1 MKKFMTLAEQINAIN
16 HADEASMMA
25 YLEGCA
31 NPHFLA
37 LSNVVASG
45 NVNVIDEIIAM
56 EELHTLVI
64 RTMMAVLPDEMH
76 HLVRNHKS
84 YKEIDAN
91 IVFPGSKDTFIEM
104 MLNLN
109 CPYEP
114 EYDVDSPEWIEEFNE
129 KHDDPNW
136 QMNVILG
143 RSVPHIAFLI
153 VNSVL
158 DETVINSLL
167 NHYSTDEDKISYV
180 LDSEYDDDEGYRA
193 NLMQEAVTLQKHL
206 EDRDLIFKLL
216 AEHQVFTEAT
226 ETLICWFY
234 ASGYME
240 FNAFKLFFDVTEDL
254 PLLLKYRFRFLTLE
268 IDD

>member
-1 MKKFMTLAEQINAIN
+1 MKKFMTLAEQLNAIN

-91 IVFPGSKDTFIEM
+91 IVFPGSRETFIEM

-114 EYDVDSPEWIEEFNE
+114 EYDVDSPEWLEEFNE
-129 KHDDPNW
+129 KHPDKKW
-136 QMNVILG
+136 QMDVILG

-167 NHYSTDEDKISYV
+167 NYYSTDEDKIGYV
-180 LDSEYDDDEGYRA
+180 LAREYDEEENYRV
-193 NLMQEAVTLQKHL
+193 NLMQEAVTFQKHL

-216 AEHQVFTEAT
+216 AENQELAEAT

-240 FNAFKLFFDVTEDL
+240 FKAFKLFFDVTEDL
-254 PLLLKYRFRFLTLE
+254 PLLLKYRFRFLTL
-268 IDD
+268 DD

>member
-1 MKKFMTLAEQINAIN
+1 MKKFMTLAEQLDAIN

-45 NVNVIDEIIAM
+45 NVNVIDEIIEM

-91 IVFPGSKDTFIEM
+91 IVFPGSRETFIEM

-109 CPYEP
+109 VLTSRSMMLTVRSGLRSSTKSTPTR
-114 EYDVDSPEWIEEFNE
+114 S
-129 KHDDPNW
+129 
-136 QMNVILG
+136 G
-143 RSVPHIAFLI
+143 RWMLSSVAVFRTLLFL
-153 VNSVL
+153 S
-158 DETVINSLL
+158 
-167 NHYSTDEDKISYV
+167 
-180 LDSEYDDDEGYRA
+180 
-193 NLMQEAVTLQKHL
+193 
-206 EDRDLIFKLL
+206 
-216 AEHQVFTEAT
+216 
-226 ETLICWFY
+226 
-234 ASGYME
+234 
-240 FNAFKLFFDVTEDL
+240 
-254 PLLLKYRFRFLTLE
+254 
-268 IDD
+268 

>member
-1 MKKFMTLAEQINAIN
+1 MTLAEQLNAIN

-25 YLEGCA
+25 YLEEYA

-37 LSNVVASG
+37 LANIVASG
-45 NVNVIDEIIAM
+45 NVDVIDEIIEM

-64 RTMMAVLPDEMH
+64 RTMMTVLPDDMH

-91 IVFPGSKDTFIEM
+91 IVFPGSQETFAEM
-104 MLNLN
+104 LLNLRS
-109 CPYEP
+109 PYEP

-129 KHDDPNW
+129 KHNDPNW

-180 LDSEYDDDEGYRA
+180 LSQDYDCDESYRV
-193 NLMQEAVTLQKHL
+193 NLMQEADALQKHL
-206 EDRDLIFKLL
+206 EERDLIFKLL
-216 AEHQVFTEAT
+216 AEHQVFSEAT

-240 FNAFKLFFDVTEDL
+240 LEAFKFFFDVAEDL

>member
-1 MKKFMTLAEQINAIN
+1 MTLAEQLNAIN

-91 IVFPGSKDTFIEM
+91 IVFPGSRETFIEM

-114 EYDVDSPEWIEEFNE
+114 EYDVDSPEWLEEFNE
-129 KHDDPNW
+129 KHPDKKW
-136 QMNVILG
+136 QMDVILG

-167 NHYSTDEDKISYV
+167 NYYSTDEDKIGYV
-180 LDSEYDDDEGYRA
+180 LAREYDEEENYRV
-193 NLMQEAVTLQKHL
+193 NLMQEAVTFQKHL

-216 AEHQVFTEAT
+216 AENQELAEAT

-240 FNAFKLFFDVTEDL
+240 FKAFKLFFDVTEDL
-254 PLLLKYRFRFLTLE
+254 PLLLKYRFRFLTL
-268 IDD
+268 DD